1 MTDQAFAQADPQW
14 LELISQA
21 REWFAGPLGQ
31 KLLAGE
37 QRLLEEEL
45 GRFFGGYLVHYGP
58 CAEAP
63 PNAPQVQRNVRLGA
77 PLPGVE
83 IVCEEQAWPLSEHA
97 ADVVV
102 LQHGLDFSLS
112 PHGLLREAASSVRP
126 GGHLLIVGINP
137 WSTWGL
143 RRVFAHDAL
152 RKARCISPSRV
163 GDWLNLLGFALEKRR
178 FGCYRPP
185 LASPAWQ
192 ARLSGWERAAG
203 RWQISGGGVYVLVAR
218 KMVVGLRPLR
228 QVRREPMGKL
238 LPLPMAKVNRRTP
251 HPEGRTFNDE

>member
-1 MTDQAFAQADPQW
+1 M
-14 LELISQA
+14 
-21 REWFAGPLGQ
+21 
-31 KLLAGE
+31 
-37 QRLLEEEL
+37 
-45 GRFFGGYLVHYGP
+45 
-58 CAEAP
+58 
-63 PNAPQVQRNVRLGA
+63 QRNVRLGA

-102 LQHGLDFSLS
+102 LQHGLDFCLS

-143 RRVFAHDAL
+143 RHVFAHDAL
-152 RKARCISPSRV
+152 RQARCISPSRV

-185 LASPAWQ
+185 LASQAWQ
-192 ARLSGWERAAG
+192 ARLAGWERKAG
-203 RWQISGGGVYVLVAR
+203 QWQLAGGGFYLLVAR
-218 KMVVGLRPLR
+218 KIAVGLRPVR

-238 LPLPMAKVNRRTP
+238 VPLPMAKVNRRNS
-251 HPEGRTFNDE
+251 ES